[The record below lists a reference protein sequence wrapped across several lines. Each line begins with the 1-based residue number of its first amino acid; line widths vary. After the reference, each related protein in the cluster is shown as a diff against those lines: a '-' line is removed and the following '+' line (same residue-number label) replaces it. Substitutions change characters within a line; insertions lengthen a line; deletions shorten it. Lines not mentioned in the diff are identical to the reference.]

1 MSEAWHIMH
10 GRDVSG
16 EEARRSQDIRAR
28 GGDGTLQI
36 AQPSE
41 DLTSIAADI
50 ESQIPQRVNV
60 TRQWDPHHYWTVL
73 CPRSLRNFPMVINC
87 IRY

>member
-1 MSEAWHIMH
+1 MTYEHPLWPLALKNPTAVPLAQAGGAQELRASVSEAWHIMH
-10 GRDVSG
+10 GRDMSG
-16 EEARRSQDIRAR
+16 EEARGSQDIRAR

-50 ESQIPQRVNV
+50 EFS
-60 TRQWDPHHYWTVL
+60 DP
-73 CPRSLRNFPMVINC
+73 
-87 IRY
+87 